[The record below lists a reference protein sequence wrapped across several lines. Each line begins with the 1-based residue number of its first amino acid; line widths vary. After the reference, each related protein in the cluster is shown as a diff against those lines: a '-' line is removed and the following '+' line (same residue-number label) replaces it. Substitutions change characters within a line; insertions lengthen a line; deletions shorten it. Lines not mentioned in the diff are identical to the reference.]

1 MSRSSWSMLVMVGLM
16 TTSGRSVPVSC
27 TLGRR
32 YDGSAAPRSSADVD
46 PVRPALPPPGV
57 GTDPPEDDG
66 RGSHD
71 RIDHPH
77 PPARRP
83 DRVTTATPVPPVA
96 MRPLRARGAPAP
108 PPPGR
113 AAAGGRRVGGPGPA
127 GGDAAAPWPGCDR
140 PLAWS

>member
-16 TTSGRSVPVSC
+16 TTSGRSVPVNC

-46 PVRPALPPPGV
+46 PFRLALPPAGV

-71 RIDHPH
+71 RLDHPH
-77 PPARRP
+77 PRVRRP
-83 DRVTTATPVPPVA
+83 VRVTTGKPTAGT
-96 MRPLRARGAPAP
+96 RSRG
-108 PPPGR
+108 
-113 AAAGGRRVGGPGPA
+113 
-127 GGDAAAPWPGCDR
+127 
-140 PLAWS
+140 